1 MIVGL
6 VNLEAFVMSKQY
18 AYFVDN
24 VEVSRKDFF
33 EKLKK
38 CCHKAVRIDTIA
50 GWCGVDIMEFD
61 EKQYREA
68 QRDIRNGITLI
79 MYRNHKGTSFKRK
92 KI

>member
-1 MIVGL
+1 MSVGL
-6 VNLEAFVMSKQY
+6 VDKEACVMSKQY

-33 EKLKK
+33 AKLRK

-68 QRDIRNGITLI
+68 QRDIRNGSTLI
-79 MYRNHKGTSFKRK
+79 MFRNHKGTSFKRK
-92 KI
+92 RV